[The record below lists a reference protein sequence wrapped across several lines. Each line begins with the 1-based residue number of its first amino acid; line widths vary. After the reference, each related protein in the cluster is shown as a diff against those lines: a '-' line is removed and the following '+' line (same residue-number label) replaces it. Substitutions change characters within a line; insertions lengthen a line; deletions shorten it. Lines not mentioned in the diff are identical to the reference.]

1 MAAHKLRLR
10 QLQAVRCSQSNSSI
24 TSVIPGSGFVDWAL
38 VGSALW
44 MSSSDMG
51 INFLKK
57 SARATVYACT
67 SAFLV
72 IPTEQPSCRNV
83 APRLGGMISISRTW
97 FSLVEKM
104 RASSWNASSGL
115 DIDYWFLMQIFRNFY
130 SQALIISE
138 AFVFFRSGL

>member
-1 MAAHKLRLR
+1 
-10 QLQAVRCSQSNSSI
+10 
-24 TSVIPGSGFVDWAL
+24 
-38 VGSALW
+38 
-44 MSSSDMG
+44 
-51 INFLKK
+51 
-57 SARATVYACT
+57 
-67 SAFLV
+67 
-72 IPTEQPSCRNV
+72 
-83 APRLGGMISISRTW
+83 MISISRTW